1 MLHSLETTPSEKQG
15 QLYLDKAT
23 PYPNLGTLCSKR
35 GTLSR
40 FARTPRE
47 GEEGIPEE
55 SRDPRALLPVPSLP
69 RKRQRRREKR
79 LSPHNATLRA
89 HLGTPSMGL
98 ETPNEERRMPTVKPG
113 SLR

>member
-23 PYPNLGTLCSKR
+23 PYPNLGMLCSKR
-35 GTLSR
+35 GMLSR
-40 FARTPRE
+40 FAGTPCK
-47 GEEGIPEE
+47 GEEGIPKE
-55 SRDPRALLPVPSLP
+55 SREYRPLLAVPSLP
-69 RKRQRRREKR
+69 RKRQCRREKR
-79 LSPHNATLRA
+79 LSPHNATLPA
-89 HLGTPSMGL
+89 HLGTPSMVF